1 MSPLQLE
8 FECPYCGFPNFS
20 PVDPISG
27 LQEWTS
33 DCENCCQPITLK
45 VRVRH
50 GEIEEW
56 EAGREQD

>member
-1 MSPLQLE
+1 MSAPILE
-8 FECPYCGFPNFS
+8 FDCPYCGFPNFS
-20 PVDPISG
+20 QIDPLTG
-27 LQEWTS
+27 LHQWTS
-33 DCENCCQPITLK
+33 DCENCCHPIALR